1 MTYPPQQPGQQGSD
15 PYGQQPGQPG
25 PYGQSSYQG
34 LGSYSGGQ
42 GGPPKKKNTG
52 MIVAIVAIVVMVLG
66 GGGVAV
72 YFLTKGDD
80 KPSDSASSEKT
91 NGTDSKNTASNDPSD
106 DATSDRDPESGSNDG
121 DASNTPD
128 DVRDDYMAAY
138 ENKDFGDVVDNACNA
153 YKEKFGTDT
162 SALEN
167 QLAGYDITATPD
179 GEPDVNGN
187 TASAKIDLKLAA
199 SGTTEEPKILIKIV
213 EEDGQWRFCGE
224 GKP

>member
-1 MTYPPQQPGQQGSD
+1 MTYPPQQPGQYGSE
-15 PYGQQPGQPG
+15 PYGQQPGQ
-25 PYGQSSYQG
+25 YGQSSYQG

-52 MIVAIVAIVVMVLG
+52 MIVAIVAIVVMLLG

-80 KPSDSASSEKT
+80 KPSDSASTDRT
-91 NGTDSKNTASNDPSD
+91 NTSDSKDTASNDPSD
-106 DATSDRDPESGSNDG
+106 DTSSDRDPESDPADG

-138 ENKDFGDVVDNACNA
+138 ENKDFADVVDGACNA

-162 SALEN
+162 SSLEG
-167 QLAGYDITATPD
+167 QLADYDITATPD
-179 GEPDVNGN
+179 GDPDVNGN
-187 TASAKIDLKLAA
+187 TATAKIDLQLTAN
-199 SGTTEEPKILIKIV
+199 GTTEKPKILIKIV
-213 EEDGQWRFCGE
+213 EEEGQWRFCGE
-224 GKP
+224 GKA